1 MQSYQSSVSSLESNP
16 REKIKDCCR
25 KLVAFM
31 CTQVGVGGLI
41 VGYAVVGAF
50 VFSHI
55 ETAEERPQ
63 LALVANLT
71 NYTIT
76 NLWFITEKEN
86 IMNKTS
92 WKLASDK
99 VLLEYQKNMTQYIK
113 AGYDGRTV
121 KQIWSFPAALMFS
134 LSIFT
139 MIGYGNMVP
148 RTTLGKATTVV
159 YAVFGIPL
167 YILYFRNMGKV
178 LAQCFRWV
186 YTWLYECTM
195 EDRLPDGAG
204 PPPRSRII
212 VPSTACLWV
221 LGGYVATGTVMFS
234 SWEEWPILDSCYFC
248 VTSLCKIGIGD
259 FVPKARDMDSKIVMN
274 FIYILLGMGLIAM
287 CYDLMRED
295 VRVKVRNLKMEIGF
309 CFEVIRMRAI
319 ACYRQ
324 RSIDDD

>member
-1 MQSYQSSVSSLESNP
+1 MQSYHGSVSSLESNP
-16 REKIKDCCR
+16 REKVKDCCR

-50 VFSHI
+50 SFSWI
-55 ETAEERPQ
+55 ETRKERPQ
-63 LALVANLT
+63 LALVQELT
-71 NYTIT
+71 NVTVFQ
-76 NLWFITEKEN
+76 LWQITEREN
-86 IMNKTS
+86 VMNKTS
-92 WKLASDK
+92 WKHACDAT
-99 VLLEYQKNMTQYIK
+99 LLVYQKNLTQQVK

-121 KQIWSFPAALMFS
+121 EQIWSFPAALMFS

-148 RTTLGKATTVV
+148 RTALGKATTVV

-178 LAQCFRWV
+178 LAQCFRWL

-195 EDRLPDGAG
+195 EDRRPEGEPA
-204 PPPRSRII
+204 PRSRII

-221 LGGYVATGTVMFS
+221 IGGYVATGTVMFAQ
-234 SWEEWPILDSCYFC
+234 WEGWPILDSCYFC

-259 FVPKARDMDSKIVMN
+259 FVPKAKILDSKIVIN

-287 CYDLMRED
+287 CFDLMRED
-295 VRVKVRNLKMEIGF
+295 VRVKVRNLKTDIGL

-324 RSIDDD
+324 RSIDD